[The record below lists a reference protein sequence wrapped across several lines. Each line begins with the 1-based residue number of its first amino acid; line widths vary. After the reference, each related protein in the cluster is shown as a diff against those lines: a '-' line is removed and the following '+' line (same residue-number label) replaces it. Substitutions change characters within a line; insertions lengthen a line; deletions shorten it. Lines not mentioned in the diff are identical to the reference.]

1 MQIYKG
7 NLLYFLISI
16 VVLSLIAIYFHIS
29 WRFSQVDAGICPA
42 EGRILSGDELRKRM
56 LKDFVRVH
64 VDFTDIYYRIL
75 RSGSWRVGISP
86 DLSRVD
92 VKRLIRESYG
102 NEKSFEENFSIDVIA
117 PSELVVTYKESLSID
132 FPKKHFS
139 LVFFTDDK
147 SGLARF
153 ISTKSVYEIENDDDY
168 KKRYKISL
176 FDRYRGFGKHFYS
189 LKSLIIHKDCCD
201 NKFYRQ
207 TIREYMKNKREA
219 YRDTVEEFDR
229 GVAFHSQVVAVSNCG
244 NVMTEKVE
252 NGLNLDFVKWM

>member
-1 MQIYKG
+1 M
-7 NLLYFLISI
+7 
-16 VVLSLIAIYFHIS
+16 
-29 WRFSQVDAGICPA
+29 
-42 EGRILSGDELRKRM
+42 
-56 LKDFVRVH
+56 
-64 VDFTDIYYRIL
+64 
-75 RSGSWRVGISP
+75 
-86 DLSRVD
+86 
-92 VKRLIRESYG
+92 
-102 NEKSFEENFSIDVIA
+102 
-117 PSELVVTYKESLSID
+117 
-132 FPKKHFS
+132 
-139 LVFFTDDK
+139 VFFTDDK

-219 YRDTVEEFDR
+219 YRDTVEAFDL

-244 NVMTEKVE
+244 NVMTEKIE